1 MQNQI
6 KLQRSQSLLKELL
19 SEALSALNNPRLN
32 SLVITHIACSRGKYD
47 AEVFI
52 ESSDF
57 TLQEQAL
64 ILKELKKAEG
74 ILREYVL
81 SSSGW
86 FKCPKLTF
94 KFDDQLRS
102 QNTLD
107 KIFDQIAKERGES

>member
-1 MQNQI
+1 MSEV
-6 KLQRSQSLLKELL
+6 KLQRSQALLLELV
-19 SEALSALNNPRLN
+19 SEALSMLSNPLLN
-32 SLVITHIACSRGKYD
+32 SLSITQVICSRGKYN

-57 TLQEQAL
+57 LPQEKAE

-74 ILREYVL
+74 ILREHIL

-94 KFDDQLRS
+94 KFDDSLKS
-102 QNTLD
+102 ANSLD
-107 KIFDQIAKERGES
+107 KIFAQIAKERGER